1 MSIALTTLVAR
12 LQNAVLQRNG
22 APADYS
28 RLVQDAVQQ
37 LGQDVPIITTAT
49 ISVVAG
55 TATYTLPDDFLFEI
69 ELTGL
74 VATGG
79 VLIGNNGLIPL
90 GGQWGEAHYIEG
102 GSIRFDPVPGY
113 STSRTLRYA
122 AGYVLVND
130 RYPRLSE
137 NGARIALLYAQHLAL
152 VEQANAVAGDGWS
165 YKIGDESVD
174 KRGQGAA
181 IQTQAAVALA
191 NYQNAVK
198 PLKGYGSQY
207 RANPYIVGDV

>member
-1 MSIALTTLVAR
+1 VSIALTVLVAR
-12 LQNAVLQRNG
+12 LQNAVPQRNG

-49 ISVVAG
+49 LAVVAG

-69 ELTGL
+69 ELSGPAA
-74 VATGG
+74 VGDVIVG
-79 VLIGNNGLIPL
+79 SGKLIPMP
-90 GGQWGEAHYIEG
+90 GQWSEAHYIEG

-113 STSRTLRYA
+113 TLDRTLRYA

>member
-1 MSIALTTLVAR
+1 MSIALTVLVAR
-12 LQNAVLQRNG
+12 LQNAVPQRNG

-49 ISVVAG
+49 LAVVAG

-69 ELTGL
+69 ELSGPVQSGGVIIGDGGL
-74 VATGG
+74 VPVVAG
-79 VLIGNNGLIPL
+79 
-90 GGQWGEAHYIEG
+90 WEEAHYIEG
-102 GSIRFDPVPGY
+102 GSIRFDPAPGY
-113 STSRTLRYA
+113 TTTRTLRYA
-122 AGYVLVND
+122 AGHVLVGGF
-130 RYPRLSE
+130 YPRLSE
-137 NGARIALLYAQHLAL
+137 NGARIALMYAQHLAL

-181 IQTQAAVALA
+181 LQQQAMALLV
-191 NYQNAVK
+191 NYQNAVR

-207 RANPYIVGDV
+207 RVNPLTVGDV